1 MFQLSKPRSQS
12 LLWKIEFADFFVS
25 TKIDVAFIVTCQLL
39 VLLLIACVYQEYL
52 MPGRKQIQQQECF
65 ISNLQRCL
73 VYLRDCVTKTAD
85 GVENESSSNEYIEIQ
100 TYTSRWKH
108 NDRN

>member
-1 MFQLSKPRSQS
+1 
-12 LLWKIEFADFFVS
+12 
-25 TKIDVAFIVTCQLL
+25 
-39 VLLLIACVYQEYL
+39 
-52 MPGRKQIQQQECF
+52 MPGRKQIQQQGCF

-100 TYTSRWKH
+100 TYTSR
-108 NDRN
+108 

>member
-1 MFQLSKPRSQS
+1 
-12 LLWKIEFADFFVS
+12 
-25 TKIDVAFIVTCQLL
+25 
-39 VLLLIACVYQEYL
+39 

-100 TYTSRWKH
+100 TYTSR
-108 NDRN
+108 